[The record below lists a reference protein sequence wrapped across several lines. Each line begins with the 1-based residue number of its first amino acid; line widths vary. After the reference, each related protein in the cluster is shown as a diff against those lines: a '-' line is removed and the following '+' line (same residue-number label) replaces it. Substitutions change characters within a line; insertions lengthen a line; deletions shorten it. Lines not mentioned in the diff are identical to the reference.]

1 MGDVVTTTTAMEAF
15 LLNPTHP
22 SDRYSES
29 QSLPLNGRRRSDQ
42 LASHPSKR
50 TLRHSNESFSDLKV
64 KALYWQRYDSDEEA
78 LSSADSDTDS
88 IASASSGEILE
99 MTTTRLSIISAEELA
114 RSCNPIEQNVHRAQ
128 AVTLWPI
135 NHGDIKLSPRLVEIP
150 PSPRYERARS
160 MGFYKPPPSTRLSK
174 LDIIKATGHHR
185 SVTSSPRTSLENS
198 SNASTPST
206 PPTSVDERSPV
217 SSSEKV
223 IRRKSAVAGMRSA
236 AKREYSVNSEH
247 MPDAETMREFL
258 ASDPSTHVR
267 PVSHMPAT
275 NVTAPTK
282 RKLRKFSSSFSL
294 GRFNPGFSKR
304 SSSAG
309 NSSEELAASSSSI
322 PATPQIPEVYRPTR
336 CSSLQPPP
344 PSKMV
349 ARGADERAPPI
360 VLPPCPDDSEHGGD
374 RVVAVRPQ
382 VQRSPKS
389 YSPTGAP
396 KPGKK
401 LHRRQRSLS
410 ADDIMMAS
418 T

>member
-1 MGDVVTTTTAMEAF
+1 MGDVVTTTRAMEAF
-15 LLNPTHP
+15 LLNPTHA
-22 SDRYSES
+22 SDANDRYTES
-29 QSLPLNGRRRSDQ
+29 QSLSLETRRRSDQ
-42 LASHPSKR
+42 LASDPSKR
-50 TLRHSNESFSDLKV
+50 SLRQSKQSFSDPRV
-64 KALYWQRYDSDEEA
+64 EALYWQRYDSDEEA

-114 RSCNPIEQNVHRAQ
+114 RSCNPIEQNVHCAQ

-160 MGFYKPPPSTRLSK
+160 MGFYKPSPTSRLSK
-174 LDIIKATGHHR
+174 LDIVKATGHHR
-185 SVTSSPRTSLENS
+185 SVSSTPRTSIENS

-236 AKREYSVNSEH
+236 AKRDFSVDSQK
-247 MPDAETMREFL
+247 MPDAETLREFL
-258 ASDPSTHVR
+258 ASDPTTHVR
-267 PVSHMPAT
+267 PLSHVPTHAPAP
-275 NVTAPTK
+275 AK

-294 GRFNPGFSKR
+294 GRFNGFSKR

-309 NSSEELAASSSSI
+309 NSSEELSSSI

-344 PSKMV
+344 SSKKV
-349 ARGADERAPPI
+349 ARGASERAPPI
-360 VLPPCPDDSEHGGD
+360 VLPPCPDDN
-374 RVVAVRPQ
+374 VVPTRGH

-396 KPGKK
+396 NTGKK

>member
-15 LLNPTHP
+15 LLNPTQP
-22 SDRYSES
+22 NDRYTES
-29 QSLPLNGRRRSDQ
+29 QSLTLKTRRSSDQ
-42 LASHPSKR
+42 LASHPSKSTPR
-50 TLRHSNESFSDLKV
+50 QSIESFSDPRV
-64 KALYWQRYDSDEEA
+64 EALYWQRYDSDEEA

-114 RSCNPIEQNVHRAQ
+114 RSCNPVEQTVLRAQ

-160 MGFYKPPPSTRLSK
+160 MGFFKPPPSARLSK
-174 LDIIKATGHHR
+174 LDITKATGHHR
-185 SVTSSPRTSLENS
+185 SLTDSPRTSLEHS

-206 PPTSVDERSPV
+206 PPTSVDERSPR

-223 IRRKSAVAGMRSA
+223 IRRKSAVAGMRTA
-236 AKREYSVNSEH
+236 AKREDSADSHE
-247 MPDAETMREFL
+247 MPGAETMREFL

-267 PVSHMPAT
+267 PLSHVPTHAPAP
-275 NVTAPTK
+275 AK

-309 NSSEELAASSSSI
+309 TSSEELHTSSSAI

-349 ARGADERAPPI
+349 ARGANERAPPI
-360 VLPPCPDDSEHGGD
+360 VLPPCPDDSDHDGD
-374 RVVAVRPQ
+374 YAGPARSQ

-396 KPGKK
+396 KSGKK

>member
-1 MGDVVTTTTAMEAF
+1 MGDLVTTTTAMEAF
-15 LLNPTHP
+15 LLNPTQP
-22 SDRYSES
+22 NDRYTES
-29 QSLPLNGRRRSDQ
+29 QSLTLKTRRRSDQ
-42 LASHPSKR
+42 PASHPSKR
-50 TLRHSNESFSDLKV
+50 TLRHSRESFSDPKV
-64 KALYWQRYDSDEEA
+64 EALYWQRYDSDEED

-99 MTTTRLSIISAEELA
+99 MTTTRLSIISAEQLA
-114 RSCNPIEQNVHRAQ
+114 RSCNPVEQTVYCAQ

-160 MGFYKPPPSTRLSK
+160 MGFYKPSHRLSK
-174 LDIIKATGHHR
+174 LDIVKATGHHR
-185 SVTSSPRTSLENS
+185 SVTSSPRTSLEDS

-223 IRRKSAVAGMRSA
+223 IRRKSAVAGMRSV
-236 AKREYSVNSEH
+236 AKREYSVNSQK
-247 MPDAETMREFL
+247 MPDAETLREFL
-258 ASDPSTHVR
+258 ASDPTTHVR
-267 PVSHMPAT
+267 PVSHMPTA
-275 NVTAPTK
+275 NATAPTK

-309 NSSEELAASSSSI
+309 NSSEELYGSSPI

-344 PSKMV
+344 SSSKMV
-349 ARGADERAPPI
+349 ARGANERAAPI
-360 VLPPCPDDSEHGGD
+360 VLPPCPDDSAYDGD
-374 RVVAVRPQ
+374 FATAKRSH
-382 VQRSPKS
+382 VQRAPKS

-396 KPGKK
+396 NTGKK

-410 ADDIMMAS
+410 ADDIIMAS

>member
-1 MGDVVTTTTAMEAF
+1 MGDVITPTTAMEAF
-15 LLNPTHP
+15 LLNPTQPNH
-22 SDRYSES
+22 RYTES
-29 QSLPLNGRRRSDQ
+29 QSLTLNPRQRSDQ

-50 TLRHSNESFSDLKV
+50 TLRHSNESFSDPKV
-64 KALYWQRYDSDEEA
+64 EALYWQRYDSDEEA

-88 IASASSGEILE
+88 IASTSSGEILE

-114 RSCNPIEQNVHRAQ
+114 RSCNPVEQTVLRAQ

-135 NHGDIKLSPRLVEIP
+135 NQGDIKLSPRLVEIP

-160 MGFYKPPPSTRLSK
+160 MGFFKPPPTARLSK
-174 LDIIKATGHHR
+174 LDITKATGHHR
-185 SVTSSPRTSLENS
+185 SLTSSPRTSIGNS

-206 PPTSVDERSPV
+206 PPTSVDERSPR

-236 AKREYSVNSEH
+236 AKREDPVDSRH
-247 MPDAETMREFL
+247 MPDAETLREFL

-267 PVSHMPAT
+267 PLSHVPTHAPAP
-275 NVTAPTK
+275 AK

-309 NSSEELAASSSSI
+309 TSSEELPPSSAI

-344 PSKMV
+344 ASKMV
-349 ARGADERAPPI
+349 ARGANERAPPI
-360 VLPPCPDDSEHGGD
+360 VLPPCPDDSEYDGD
-374 RVVAVRPQ
+374 YAVAARSQ
-382 VQRSPKS
+382 MQRSPKS

-396 KPGKK
+396 KNGKK

-418 T
+418 A